1 MLDTILGQLKN
12 EVGPKLQSEAGVDSS
27 QMDGIMGVVQ
37 SVAGEKIGKS
47 LMGDGL
53 SSVMNLFSDKPNT
66 TQADTLQSDITGG
79 IVSGLVEKLGFSS
92 EKATSITS
100 TIVPIIIN
108 LITKKNSETPDDD
121 ASPLTDLF
129 GGGDLGGLADK
140 VGGFFN

>member
-1 MLDTILGQLKN
+1 MLDTILGQLKG
-12 EVGPKLQSEAGVDSS
+12 EVGSKLQSEQGVDSS

-53 SSVMNLFSDKPNT
+53 NSVMNLFSDKPNT
-66 TQADTLQSDITGG
+66 TSADSLQTDITGG
-79 IVSGLVEKLGFSS
+79 IVTGLIEKLGFSS

-100 TIVPIIIN
+100 TVVPIIIN
-108 LITKKNSETPDDD
+108 LITSKNSETPDDD
-121 ASPLTDLF
+121 SSPITDIF

-140 VGGFFN
+140 VGGFFK

>member
-53 SSVMNLFSDKPNT
+53 NSVMNLFSDKPNT

-79 IVSGLVEKLGFSS
+79 IVSGLIEKLGFSS